1 MPTIQLL
8 EKKKSNCKPQEGPN
22 KWSSECYNTT
32 MWRRLRKARLIE
44 HPLCEK
50 CLEEGRVTPAE
61 TVHHVIPISQAGS
74 KLEAMDIAFDSNN
87 LMSLCRKCH
96 EEIHAND
103 HREQWKKKKQLK
115 YETR

>member
-1 MPTIQLL
+1 
-8 EKKKSNCKPQEGPN
+8 
-22 KWSSECYNTT
+22 

-44 HPLCEK
+44 HPLCER
-50 CLEEGRVTPAE
+50 CLEKDIITPATE
-61 TVHHVIPISQAGS
+61 VHHVIPISQAGS

-103 HREQWKKKKQLK
+103 HREQWKQKKQLK